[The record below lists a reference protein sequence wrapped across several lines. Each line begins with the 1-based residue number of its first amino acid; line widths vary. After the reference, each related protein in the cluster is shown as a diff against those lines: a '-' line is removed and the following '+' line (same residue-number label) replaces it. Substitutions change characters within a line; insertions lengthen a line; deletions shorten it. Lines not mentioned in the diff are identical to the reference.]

1 MSAKIK
7 LNAASG
13 GGSFSLQAPSSS
25 SNNRVMTLPDTAD
38 GTILT
43 TTSPKSGNIIQV
55 VQTVK
60 TDVFTTTSQSFTD
73 ITGLSGT
80 ITPSSSSN
88 KIQILYTL
96 SVSGNGYPMFK
107 LLRGSTD
114 IFVGDA
120 ASNRVQCLFGGY
132 IGGGQMSSMTIPVSG
147 SFLDSPSTTSA
158 TTYKFQTGVIH
169 SAGYSTF
176 INRSQIDTDFNYH
189 ARTASSIILME
200 VAA

>member
-1 MSAKIK
+1 MSSIK
-7 LNAASG
+7 LTADSG
-13 GGSFSLQAPSSS
+13 GGTFEIKAPSSS
-25 SNNRVMTLPDTAD
+25 GNTRVLTLPDTQNLTLN
-38 GTILT
+38 GGKIL
-43 TTSPKSGNIIQV
+43 QV

-80 ITPSSSSN
+80 ITPTSSSN
-88 KIQILYTL
+88 KILISYTL

-120 ASNRVQCLFGGY
+120 ASNRVRCLFGGY
-132 IGGGQMSSMTIPVSG
+132 VGGSQINSMMIPVSG
-147 SFLDSPSTTSA
+147 NFLDSPSTTSA

-169 SAGYSTF
+169 TTGYTTYL
-176 INRSQIDTDFNYH
+176 NRSPSDTDFNYH
-189 ARTASSIILME
+189 GRTASDIILME